1 MITLKSAAEIS
12 KMKESAKIAAHVM
25 DLVLDAAREG
35 VTTKQL
41 DRIAESEIRRLG
53 GIPSFLHYEGFP
65 ASICSCINDEIV
77 HGIPGSRKLRSGDIL
92 TVDLGVILHGYHS
105 DMARTIG
112 IGEISEDAQ
121 KLIDVTKESFFRG
134 IRNAVAGNRI
144 VDISRGVQEYAE
156 ANGMSVVR
164 PFVGH
169 GIGQEMHEDPEV
181 PNYVTRQR
189 GPVLRPGMTIAVE
202 PMLNLGS
209 KEVSFDDDGW
219 TARTKDGKYSA
230 QYENTIAITA
240 DGLPEILTLPGF
252 SWDEYLE
259 ERK

>member
-1 MITLKSAAEIS
+1 MITLKSSAEIS
-12 KMKESAKIAAHVM
+12 KMRESAKIAAHVM
-25 DLVLDAAREG
+25 DLVLASAKEG
-35 VTTKQL
+35 VTTKEL
-41 DRIAESEIRRLG
+41 DRLAEAEIRRNG
-53 GIPSFLHYEGFP
+53 GIPSFLHYEGYP

-77 HGIPGSRKLRSGDIL
+77 HGIPGKRKLKNGDIL

-112 IGEISEDAQ
+112 IGEISERAQ

-134 IRNAVAGNRI
+134 IEKAVAGNRI
-144 VDISRGVQEYAE
+144 VDISEAIQKYAE
-156 ANGMSVVR
+156 SNGMSVVR

-181 PNYVTRQR
+181 PNYVTRHR

-219 TARTKDGKYSA
+219 TARTKDGEYSA
-230 QYENTIAITA
+230 QYENTIAIMP

-252 SWDEYLE
+252 SWED
-259 ERK
+259 RK

>member
-1 MITLKSAAEIS
+1 MIILKGAAEIA
-12 KMKESAKIAAHVM
+12 KMRESAKIAAHTM
-25 DLVLDAAREG
+25 DTVLAAAKEG

-41 DRIAESEIRRLG
+41 DKIAYDEIIKYG
-53 GIPSFLHYEGFP
+53 GIPSFLNYQGFP

-77 HGIPGSRKLRSGDIL
+77 HGIPGSRQLKNGDIL

-112 IGEISEDAQ
+112 IGEISERAQ
-121 KLIDVTKESFFRG
+121 KLIDVTRESFFKG
-134 IRNAVAGNRI
+134 VEKAVPGNRI
-144 VDISRGVQEYAE
+144 VDIGRAVQEYAE

-169 GIGQEMHEDPEV
+169 GIGREMHEDPEV

-189 GPVLRPGMTIAVE
+189 GPVLRAGMTLAVE

-219 TARTKDGKYSA
+219 TARTKDGEYSA
-230 QYENTIAITA
+230 QYENTIAIC
-240 DGLPEILTLPGF
+240 DGMCEILTLPGF
-252 SWDEYLE
+252 DWAS
-259 ERK
+259 RK